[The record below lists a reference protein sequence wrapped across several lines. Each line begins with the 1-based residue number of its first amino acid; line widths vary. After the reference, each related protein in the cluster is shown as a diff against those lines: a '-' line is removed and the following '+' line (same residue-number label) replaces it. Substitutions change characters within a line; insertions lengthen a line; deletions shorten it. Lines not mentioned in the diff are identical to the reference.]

1 MIKKTVA
8 SSPYW
13 LRDYSWW
20 RGRSQFLLL
29 VLVGAGWPLLL
40 WGLSSRPVED
50 KPELLPNFNS
60 QQILVPKVPI
70 QVGQK
75 LTPDLFELTDFPQHL
90 LPRNALY
97 TLDSE
102 VLFAIAPLA
111 VGVPISRDSLAKDP
125 AKAVNPMLARIPRGM
140 RAMTVRVD
148 VASAVEGW
156 AGSGSIVDVLL
167 VEKEQTILIAESVQ
181 ILSAERSL
189 EPVDDRGSP
198 SIPNTVTL
206 LVSPEQCLSIS
217 TAIPRGRLSLVLRG
231 ASDTAPWKRK
241 SLQAAKLT
249 PDAAVESRK
258 VSGVLVS
265 EEHKYALVNGKW
277 IQSISIPHGFLFAA
291 QEKNEKF
298 AE

>member
-1 MIKKTVA
+1 MSKRPVVG
-8 SSPYW
+8 SPYW
-13 LRDYSWW
+13 LRGSSWW
-20 RGRSQFLLL
+20 RGRGQLALLF
-29 VLVGAGWPLLL
+29 LVGAGWPWLLL
-40 WGLSSRPVED
+40 GVNSKSEVKRVEA
-50 KPELLPNFNS
+50 LPNFNS
-60 QQILVPKVPI
+60 EQILVPKVTI

-75 LTPDLFELTDFPQHL
+75 LTSDLFELTAFPQHL

-97 TLDSE
+97 SLDSE
-102 VLFAIAPLA
+102 LLFATASLP
-111 VGVPISRDSLAKDP
+111 VGVPVSRDSLSKDP

-148 VASAVEGW
+148 ATSAVEGW

-167 VEKEQTILIAESVQ
+167 VEKEQTILITESVQ

-189 EPVDDRGSP
+189 EPVDDKGSP

-231 ASDTAPWKRK
+231 ASDTEPWERR
-241 SLQAAKLT
+241 SLQASKLMPGST
-249 PDAAVESRK
+249 AESRK

-265 EEHKYALVNGKW
+265 EGQQFALVDGKW
-277 IQSISIPHGFLFAA
+277 IHSISIPEGFLFAG
-291 QEKNEKF
+291 QEKNEDF
-298 AE
+298 TQ